1 MKLRILTVLFFFFV
15 GLNVSASNTELDFDS
30 LENPFDRIESILSNK
45 DWEEVNTQ
53 NIIAATN
60 KYQPKEEQN
69 SLSGKDL
76 KDLAIG
82 SMYNGDK
89 EKAVEFIGAYIR
101 QEYDATILYDQTF
114 SSLKEM
120 KAFKDLEKTYL
131 FEINGW
137 ILFFFATGLIGIFL
151 SVVINLRKKGD
162 ALGNLMMGLFI
173 FFHSCFIIHLCMFL
187 SKSNFGYPHSL
198 YLSTSFSF
206 LYGPLLYFYYRRV
219 TEKYQFKKTD
229 LLHLVPSL
237 ALFVYLFPF
246 YTLPVE
252 EKLHLLYNRDE
263 ILYSLMTSIVM
274 IKYLSLGIYA
284 FLVYKLYVKRL
295 EKRKAEMGPQAIRWQ
310 RNLMVLNSLYVV
322 FYIIYGVALLNNV
335 MTHLLMYP
343 QIFLMSCIILY
354 LGYIA
359 YVQPSVFSKKLLFG
373 KLTLEKYQKSG
384 LTDSFS
390 LELKDQLLLLFVE
403 EKIYKQ
409 SNISLGIL
417 AQRLGTTRH
426 NVSQVI
432 NEHFDLNFFHLVNKY
447 RIEEAKE
454 ILKNDQNRNMNIID
468 VAYDV
473 GFNNKVTFNKAF
485 KAQTNMTPSLYLRSI
500 A

>member
-1 MKLRILTVLFFFFV
+1 MKLHKLTVLFFIFTCLQVFAIKAEV
-15 GLNVSASNTELDFDS
+15 DFS
-30 LENPFDRIESILSNK
+30 SIENPLVSIESILSI
-45 DWEEVNTQ
+45 DTFEELEAQ
-53 NIIAATN
+53 NIIAAAN
-60 KYQPKEEQN
+60 NYQSESTQN
-69 SLSGKDL
+69 QFTGKDL

-89 EKAVEFIGAYIR
+89 EKAVGFIEAYIK
-101 QEYDATILYDQTF
+101 QEYDPTILYDQTF
-114 SSLKEM
+114 TSLKDTA
-120 KAFKDLEKTYL
+120 AFKKLEETFL
-131 FEINGW
+131 FEVNGW
-137 ILFFFATGLIGIFL
+137 ILFFFATALIGIFL

-162 ALGNLMMGLFI
+162 SQGNLMMGLFI
-173 FFHSCFIIHLCMFL
+173 FFHSCFIIHLCMYI
-187 SKSNFGYPHSL
+187 SKINFGYPHSL

-219 TEKYQFKKTD
+219 TEKYVMKKTD

-237 ALFVYLFPF
+237 ILVIYLFPT
-246 YTLPVE
+246 YSLPAQ
-252 EKLHLLYNRDE
+252 EKLHLLFNRNE
-263 ILYSLMTSIVM
+263 ILYPLMTSIIV
-274 IKYLSLGIYA
+274 IKYMSLGIYA
-284 FLVYKLYVKRL
+284 FLVYKLYKKKL
-295 EKRKAEMGPQAIRWQ
+295 EKRRNEMGSQAVKWQ

-322 FYIIYGVALLNNV
+322 FYIVYSFALLNNI
-335 MTHLLMYP
+335 MTHILIYP

-359 YVQPSVFSKKLLFG
+359 YAQPSVFSKKLLFG

-409 SNISLGIL
+409 SNISLGVL

-454 ILKNDQNRNMNIID
+454 ILKNDQNKNMNIID

>member
-1 MKLRILTVLFFFFV
+1 MKLRTLTILFFIFTYSHVF
-15 GLNVSASNTELDFDS
+15 ASKGDLDFNFLEGS
-30 LENPFDRIESILSNK
+30 LSTIESILSNRPWVENSQDMIFVSGNHQHK
-45 DWEEVNTQ
+45 
-53 NIIAATN
+53 A
-60 KYQPKEEQN
+60 EQDQ
-69 SLSGKDL
+69 LTGRDM

-89 EKAVEFIGAYIR
+89 EKAVGYIKAYIK

-114 SSLKEM
+114 TSLKDTE
-120 KAFKDLEKTYL
+120 AFQELSKTYL

-137 ILFFFATGLIGIFL
+137 IMFFFATGLIGIFL

-187 SKSNFGYPHSL
+187 SKSNFNYPNSL

-219 TEKYQFKKTD
+219 TEKYKFKKTD

-237 ALFVYLFPF
+237 ILFVYLFPIF
-246 YTLPVE
+246 TLPAE
-252 EKLHLLYNRDE
+252 EKLHLLFNRNE
-263 ILYSLMTSIVM
+263 ILYSLMTGIVM
-274 IKYLSLGIYA
+274 IKYLSLCIYA
-284 FLVYKLYVKRL
+284 FLVYHLYMKKL
-295 EKRKAEMGPQAIRWQ
+295 EKRKSEMGPHAIKWQ
-310 RNLMVLNSLYVV
+310 RNLMVLNNLYVL

-335 MTHLLMYP
+335 MTHILMYP

-359 YVQPSVFSKKLLFG
+359 YAQPSVFSNKFLFG

-390 LELKDQLLLLFVE
+390 LELKDQLVLLFVE
-403 EKIYKQ
+403 DKIYKQ

-485 KAQTNMTPSLYLRSI
+485 KAETNMTPSLYLRSI